1 MSILFLST
9 IILSYSQDSYPKKL
23 SIDNRIIIAIT
34 ESQLK
39 KINTYLLEYEHLS
52 LYKDSLMSL
61 MAIQELS
68 IEKQINTNRLLNK
81 RNSELLIENADLY
94 KINDT
99 NKKLREYYEKELKV
113 KNRKKTIAFFGG
125 VAVGITTTSFLIL
138 MIK

>member
-1 MSILFLST
+1 
-9 IILSYSQDSYPKKL
+9 
-23 SIDNRIIIAIT
+23 
-34 ESQLK
+34 
-39 KINTYLLEYEHLS
+39 
-52 LYKDSLMSL
+52 MSL